1 MGSTLEELKRQAPL
15 ATTMN
20 GVSFE
25 GNSAKI
31 GAILNLAACGAE
43 LIAEI
48 EAQRAVLGK
57 FLDHFARTQAPAII
71 SDDEQVSIDCAWFK
85 AVDEAKALLG
95 GTETLGEP
103 YTGFAK
109 LFTFEDIGQV
119 LVLNDTN
126 EEGKPE
132 VRVHFQPPG
141 LGVCASNFSFSS
153 DEAVSAEDKAD
164 KAFAAMD
171 RALAEK
177 IVRQVLETLP
187 AGLVQS

>member
-1 MGSTLEELKRQAPL
+1 MAPL

-48 EAQRAVLGK
+48 EAQRAVLSK

-119 LVLNDTN
+119 LVKLDSGDN
-126 EEGKPE
+126 GAE
-132 VRVHFQPPG
+132 VRIYFMPPG
-141 LGVCASNFSFSS
+141 LGVCAVNYNFHEGVDGS
-153 DEAVSAEDKAD
+153 EWDKAE
-164 KAFAAMD
+164 KAFAMVD
-171 RALAEK
+171 RQRAEA
-177 IVRQVLETLP
+177 IVRETLKTIP
-187 AGLVQS
+187 AGLGDAS